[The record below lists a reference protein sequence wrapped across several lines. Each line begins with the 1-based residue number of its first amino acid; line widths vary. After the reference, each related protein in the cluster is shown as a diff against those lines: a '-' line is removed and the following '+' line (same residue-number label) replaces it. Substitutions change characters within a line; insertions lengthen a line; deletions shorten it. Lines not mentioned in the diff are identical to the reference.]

1 MTERENLQAQQEAKE
16 AVTRRAGASGTLTS
30 ADRARLWAGMNRYLA
45 AELERARQEKD
56 ATEKAEK
63 TEKTASHSRS

>member
-1 MTERENLQAQQEAKE
+1 MTERESLQAQQEAKE
-16 AVTRRAGASGTLTS
+16 AVTRRAGATSTLTS

-56 ATEKAEK
+56 TD
-63 TEKTASHSRS
+63 EKTASQSRS